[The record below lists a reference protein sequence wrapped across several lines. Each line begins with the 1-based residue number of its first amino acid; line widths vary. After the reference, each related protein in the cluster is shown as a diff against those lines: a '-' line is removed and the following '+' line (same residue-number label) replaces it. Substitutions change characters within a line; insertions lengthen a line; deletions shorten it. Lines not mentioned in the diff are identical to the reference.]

1 MIRVE
6 LAKLVRRPRS
16 WVSLILL
23 CGLPVLVAVFV
34 AVTHLAPP
42 PGQGPALLSA
52 VLSSGSLYPAAALA
66 IVLPIFLPVAVA
78 VVAGDSIAGEA
89 GSGTLRYL
97 LARPVGRTRLLA
109 AKLIA
114 LIVYTLSAV
123 ILIAVTAYLTGIAL
137 FGAQPV
143 AATPGGLT
151 TSNIAATSL
160 SGSGLTPADIALRT
174 VGAVAFIA
182 VSMLGV
188 GAIALFLSTVTDS
201 ALGAALGAL
210 AALITSEVLVTLNAA
225 SAVNPYLPTR
235 YWLAWID
242 FFRDPIVW
250 RNIERGFAV
259 QGVYVVVFL
268 AASWAHFATKDI
280 TSGIAHPGPGGPGRH
295 RQPPGQAVL
304 PGMRQRLGLAA
315 ALLRTPKLLI
325 LDEPTNGLDPQ
336 GIREIRDLLIE
347 LNAAGTTVFLSSH
360 QLSEVEQL
368 CTRVGI
374 VNRGRLVRQ
383 DDLETLRAL
392 TGRSIVHTPD
402 TDRAREVLNGQ
413 IERAES
419 GRLVV
424 ADADTAALN
433 SRLVASGVRV
443 TEIAAER
450 RSLEDVVLSV
460 TGSGSDRVDVLDWER
475 K

>member
-109 AKLIA
+109 AKLVA

-143 AATPGGLT
+143 VATPGGLT

-160 SGSGLTPADIALRT
+160 SGSGLTPSDIALRT

-225 SAVNPYLPTR
+225 SAVDPYLPTR

-280 TSGIAHPGPGGPGRH
+280 TS
-295 RQPPGQAVL
+295 
-304 PGMRQRLGLAA
+304 
-315 ALLRTPKLLI
+315 
-325 LDEPTNGLDPQ
+325 
-336 GIREIRDLLIE
+336 
-347 LNAAGTTVFLSSH
+347 
-360 QLSEVEQL
+360 
-368 CTRVGI
+368 
-374 VNRGRLVRQ
+374 
-383 DDLETLRAL
+383 
-392 TGRSIVHTPD
+392 
-402 TDRAREVLNGQ
+402 
-413 IERAES
+413 
-419 GRLVV
+419 
-424 ADADTAALN
+424 
-433 SRLVASGVRV
+433 
-443 TEIAAER
+443 
-450 RSLEDVVLSV
+450 
-460 TGSGSDRVDVLDWER
+460 
-475 K
+475 

>member
-16 WVSLILL
+16 WVSIALL

-89 GSGTLRYL
+89 TAGTLRYL

-109 AKLIA
+109 AKLVT
-114 LIVYTLSAV
+114 LVVYTLAAV
-123 ILIAVTAYLTGIAL
+123 VLVAGTAYLTGILL
-137 FGAQPV
+137 FGSQPV

-160 SGSGLTPADIALRT
+160 SGTGLSPLDIALRT
-174 VGAVAFIA
+174 LGAVSFIG

-188 GAIALFLSTVTDS
+188 GAIALFLSTITDS

-225 SAVNPYLPTR
+225 AAVNPYLPTR

-250 RNIERGFAV
+250 RNIERGYAV
-259 QGVYVVVFL
+259 QGAYVLVFL
-268 AASWAHFATKDI
+268 AAAWAHFATKDI
-280 TSGIAHPGPGGPGRH
+280 TS
-295 RQPPGQAVL
+295 
-304 PGMRQRLGLAA
+304 
-315 ALLRTPKLLI
+315 
-325 LDEPTNGLDPQ
+325 
-336 GIREIRDLLIE
+336 
-347 LNAAGTTVFLSSH
+347 
-360 QLSEVEQL
+360 
-368 CTRVGI
+368 
-374 VNRGRLVRQ
+374 
-383 DDLETLRAL
+383 
-392 TGRSIVHTPD
+392 
-402 TDRAREVLNGQ
+402 
-413 IERAES
+413 
-419 GRLVV
+419 
-424 ADADTAALN
+424 
-433 SRLVASGVRV
+433 
-443 TEIAAER
+443 
-450 RSLEDVVLSV
+450 
-460 TGSGSDRVDVLDWER
+460 
-475 K
+475 